1 MVLLK
6 AKTRDKASRKAHSIR
21 KQGFIPAVLYG
32 AEIKNLSIEID
43 KKEFEDVY
51 REAGESSLISLEI
64 EGKKFSVL
72 IHQIARDPIAGE
84 FLHVDFYHPSSKKKV
99 EAEIPL
105 IFEGEAPAVKE
116 LGGTLEKALQTIEV
130 KGLAQDLPREI
141 KINVENL
148 KTFEDRI
155 LIKDL
160 EIPERVEIL
169 KNSDEI
175 VVHVTPPGKV
185 AEELAAEEK
194 KAEEEK
200 AKAEAEEEKPE
211 GEKIE
216 EKPGEEKEKPEE
228 EKGEQRKEEAKHK

>member
-21 KQGFIPAVLYG
+21 QQGFIPAVLYG
-32 AEIKNLSIEID
+32 AEIKNLSIEIN
-43 KKEFEDVY
+43 KREFENVY
-51 REAGESSLISLEI
+51 KEAGESSLISLEI

-116 LGGTLEKALQTIEV
+116 LGGTLEKALQTVEV

-160 EIPERVEIL
+160 EIPERVEVL

-200 AKAEAEEEKPE
+200 AEEEKPE
-211 GEKIE
+211 GEKAE

-228 EKGEQRKEEAKHK
+228 EKGEQKKEEAKPK

>member
-6 AKTRDKASRKAHSIR
+6 AKIRDKTSRKAYSIR
-21 KQGFIPAVLYG
+21 QQGFIPAVLYG

-51 REAGESSLISLEI
+51 KDAGESSLISLEI

-116 LGGTLEKALQTIEV
+116 LGGTLEKALQTVEV

-160 EIPERVEIL
+160 EIPERVEVL
-169 KNSDEI
+169 KDSDEI

-185 AEELAAEEK
+185 EEELAAEEK

-200 AKAEAEEEKPE
+200 AEAKEEKPE
-211 GEKIE
+211 GEKGE
-216 EKPGEEKEKPEE
+216 EKPGEEKEKPEG
-228 EKGEQRKEEAKHK
+228 EKGEEKKEEAKHK

>member
-6 AKTRDKASRKAHSIR
+6 AKTRDKASRKVHSIR

-32 AEIKNLSIEID
+32 AEIKNLSIEVD

-51 REAGESSLISLEI
+51 KDAGESSLISLEI

-72 IHQIARDPIAGE
+72 IHQIARDPITGE

-116 LGGTLEKALQTIEV
+116 LGGTLEKALQTVEV

-148 KTFEDRI
+148 KTFEDRV

-160 EIPERVEIL
+160 EIPERVELL
-169 KNSDEI
+169 KDPDEI

-185 AEELAAEEK
+185 EEELAAEEK
-194 KAEEEK
+194 KTEEEK
-200 AKAEAEEEKPE
+200 AEEEKPE
-211 GEKIE
+211 EEKTE
-216 EKPGEEKEKPEE
+216 EKPGEEKVKEKPEG
-228 EKGEQRKEEAKHK
+228 EKGEQKKEETKHK

>member
-21 KQGFIPAVLYG
+21 QQGFIPAILYG
-32 AEIKNLSIEID
+32 AEIKNLSIEVD
-43 KKEFEDVY
+43 QKEFEDVHK
-51 REAGESSLISLEI
+51 EAGESSLVSLEI

-72 IHQIARDPIAGE
+72 IHQIARHPITGK

-105 IFEGEAPAVKE
+105 IFEGESPAVKE
-116 LGGTLEKALQTIEV
+116 LGGTLEKALQTVEV

-160 EIPERVEIL
+160 EIPERVEVL
-169 KNSDEI
+169 KDLDEI
-175 VVHVTPPGKV
+175 VAHVVPPGKIE
-185 AEELAAEEK
+185 EELAAEQK
-194 KAEEEK
+194 K
-200 AKAEAEEEKPE
+200 AEEEKPE
-211 GEKIE
+211 GEKAE
-216 EKPGEEKEKPEE
+216 EKTGEEKPEE
-228 EKGEQRKEEAKHK
+228 KTEGEKSEQRKEEVKHK

>member
-6 AKTRDKASRKAHSIR
+6 AKIRDKVSRKTHSIR

-32 AEIKNLSIEID
+32 AEIKNLSIEVNQ
-43 KKEFEDVY
+43 KEFENVY
-51 REAGESSLISLEI
+51 KQAGESSLISLEA

-72 IHQIARDPIAGE
+72 IHQIARDPITGE

-116 LGGTLEKALQTIEV
+116 LGGTLEKALQTVEV

-141 KINVENL
+141 KVNVENL

-160 EIPERVEIL
+160 EIPERVDIL
-169 KNSDEI
+169 KNPDEI
-175 VVHVTPPGKV
+175 VVHVTPPEKV
-185 AEELAAEEK
+185 EEELAAEEK

-200 AKAEAEEEKPE
+200 VEE
-211 GEKIE
+211 
-216 EKPGEEKEKPEE
+216 EKPEE
-228 EKGEQRKEEAKHK
+228 EKAEEKTVGEKGEERKEEVKPK

>member
-6 AKTRDKASRKAHSIR
+6 AKTRDKVIRKNHSIR

-32 AEIKNLSIEID
+32 AEIKNLSIEVD
-43 KKEFEDVY
+43 QKEFEDVY
-51 REAGESSLISLEI
+51 KEAGESSLISLEI
-64 EGKKFSVL
+64 ENKKFSVL
-72 IHQIARDPIAGE
+72 IHQLARDPITGK

-116 LGGTLEKALQTIEV
+116 LGGTLEKGIQVVEV

-141 KINVENL
+141 KVNVENL
-148 KTFEDRI
+148 KTFEDRV

-160 EIPERVEIL
+160 EIPERVEVL
-169 KNSDEI
+169 KDSDEI

-185 AEELAAEEK
+185 EEELITEQK

-200 AKAEAEEEKPE
+200 A
-211 GEKIE
+211 
-216 EKPGEEKEKPEE
+216 EKEKPEE
-228 EKGEQRKEEAKHK
+228 EKAEEKPGEEKTKEKPEGEKGEQRKEEVKPK

>member
-6 AKTRDKASRKAHSIR
+6 AKIRDKVSRKTHSIR

-32 AEIKNLSIEID
+32 AEIKNLSIEVNQ
-43 KKEFEDVY
+43 KEFEDVY
-51 REAGESSLISLEI
+51 KEAGGSSLISLEA

-72 IHQIARDPIAGE
+72 IHQIARDPITGE

-116 LGGTLEKALQTIEV
+116 LGGTLEKALQTVEV

-141 KINVENL
+141 KVNVENL

-160 EIPERVEIL
+160 EIPERVDIL
-169 KNSDEI
+169 KNPDEI
-175 VVHVTPPGKV
+175 VVHVTPPEKV
-185 AEELAAEEK
+185 EEELAAEEK

-200 AKAEAEEEKPE
+200 VEEEKPE
-211 GEKIE
+211 GEKAE
-216 EKPGEEKEKPEE
+216 EKTVG
-228 EKGEQRKEEAKHK
+228 EKGEERKEEVKPK